1 MKERFNQVLRAVTG
15 YQVRRPLPPE
25 EQPAHLRAKVR
36 ELKTRAA
43 QLRQRS
49 EQLTRDNED
58 LRAQVVKQKHTSR
71 KVAQKR
77 DDLRAQLKQLRA
89 DQRDRD
95 AARVAKERSDYDD
108 EALAIIDYV
117 SQRTMTPPLRVFG
130 LVEAVRYVVGAG
142 IPGDIVECGVWRG
155 GSMQA
160 VALALKNLDS
170 TDRNLHLYDTY
181 EGMTAPTEADVR
193 IRDGRSA
200 AELLAESS
208 TEQRIWAHATLD
220 DVEQGMAETGY
231 PADRLRYHVGPVE
244 ETIPDDAPEQIALLR
259 LDTDWYASTKHEL
272 EHLYHRIAPGGVLVL
287 DDYGDWEGARRAT
300 DEFLATLDTPV
311 LLMPLSGGRIAVKVH
326 S

>member
-1 MKERFNQVLRAVTG
+1 MKERFNKVLRSATG
-15 YQVRRPLPPE
+15 YQVQRALPPE
-25 EQPAHLRAKVR
+25 EQPAHLKAKVNK
-36 ELKTRAA
+36 LKKHAD
-43 QLRQRS
+43 QLRRRR
-49 EQLTRDNED
+49 ERLTQDNEK
-58 LRAQVVKQKHTSR
+58 LREQVEKHKRTSR
-71 KVAQKR
+71 KVAHKR
-77 DDLRAQLKQLRA
+77 DDLRAQLARVRA
-89 DQRDRD
+89 DQQDRD

-108 EALAIIDYV
+108 AALAIIDNV
-117 SQRTMTPPLRVFG
+117 QQRTMTPPLRVFG

-160 VALALKNLDS
+160 VALALKDLDC
-170 TDRNLHLYDTY
+170 TDRDLHLFDTY

-220 DVEQGMAETGY
+220 DVEQGMSETGY
-231 PADRLRYHVGPVE
+231 PAERLHYHVGPVE
-244 ETIPDDAPEQIALLR
+244 ETIPDNAPEQIAVLR

-272 EHLYHRIAPGGVLVL
+272 EHLYHRISPGGVLIL

-300 DEFLATLDTPV
+300 DEFLATLGKPV

-326 S
+326 P